1 MDPWE
6 QEMVAALRQQV
17 KDLKAENE
25 QLKAELKELKKA
37 STVAA

>member
-6 QEMVAALRQQV
+6 ENLVAGLRQQV

-37 STVAA
+37 SKVAA